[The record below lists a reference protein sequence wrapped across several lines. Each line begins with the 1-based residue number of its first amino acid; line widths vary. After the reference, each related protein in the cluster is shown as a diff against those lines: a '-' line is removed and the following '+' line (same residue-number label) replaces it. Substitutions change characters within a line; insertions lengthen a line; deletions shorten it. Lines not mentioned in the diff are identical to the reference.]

1 MIRLH
6 LHSFGD
12 DLVSVLLLHGLGAAG
27 PVWWRVAETLADG
40 DHSCLAPDLRG
51 HGESP
56 RAPGYALD
64 GYADDV
70 IETCSGPWDLVVG
83 HSLGGAVAVRAG
95 AIDPDFAKAYL
106 LIDPAID
113 LNAAAI
119 AQLRLDLV
127 AEAEDPPS
135 VDQLITDHPKWHTED
150 AVRKHAA
157 VLATSGDVM
166 AATFDDNPEW
176 LLGSEMNAINAP
188 VHILGADTEPLYSET
203 DFERHARGTGRLSFE
218 VVPNTG
224 HSIYRDDPGTVTDRA
239 LDMLRSRWPPSAA

>member
-12 DLVSVLLLHGLGAAG
+12 DLVSVLLLHGLGSAG
-27 PVWWRVAETLADG
+27 PVWSRVAEVLADG

-56 RAPGYALD
+56 RAPDYTLD
-64 GYADDV
+64 GYAEDV
-70 IETCSGPWDLVVG
+70 IKTCSGPWDLVVG

-113 LNAAAI
+113 LNAPTI

-127 AEAEDPPS
+127 TEAEDPPS
-135 VDQLITDHPKWHTED
+135 VDQLIADHPKWHTED
-150 AVRKHAA
+150 ALRKHAA

-188 VHILGADTEPLYSET
+188 VHILGATLEPLYARA
-203 DFERHARGTGRLSFE
+203 DFERHNRPDSALTFE
-218 VVPNTG
+218 IVPETG
-224 HSIYRDDPGTVTDRA
+224 HSIYRDDPGTVIDRA
-239 LDMLRSRWPPSAA
+239 RAMLSDRWPPSAA